1 MECTSSQDTY
11 ICRKRGNHS
20 AVFVTSLF
28 EAEKNHYLHQNI
40 HPNIIQKHVIT
51 EVDYLISVQFEEGS
65 ANDASKG

>member
-1 MECTSSQDTY
+1 M
-11 ICRKRGNHS
+11 
-20 AVFVTSLF
+20 FVTSLF